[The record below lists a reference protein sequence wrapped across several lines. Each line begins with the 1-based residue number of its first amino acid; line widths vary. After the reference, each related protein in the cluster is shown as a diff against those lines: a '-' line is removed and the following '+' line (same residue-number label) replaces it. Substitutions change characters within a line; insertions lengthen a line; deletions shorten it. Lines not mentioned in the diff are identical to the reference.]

1 MSAKLRLQI
10 LVGLSSAVIKED
22 VELAEELGQSK
33 EEIQIQLDILEN
45 QGFGKLTKTF
55 GPSYDAEITP
65 GGRLYLEQVEEQL
78 KKQKPKNP
86 LGFKPPK
93 H

>member
-45 QGFGKLTKTF
+45 PGFVKLTKTF

-65 GGRLYLEQVEEQL
+65 GGRNYLKNY
-78 KKQKPKNP
+78 KKIFITKY
-86 LGFKPPK
+86 GYR
-93 H
+93 